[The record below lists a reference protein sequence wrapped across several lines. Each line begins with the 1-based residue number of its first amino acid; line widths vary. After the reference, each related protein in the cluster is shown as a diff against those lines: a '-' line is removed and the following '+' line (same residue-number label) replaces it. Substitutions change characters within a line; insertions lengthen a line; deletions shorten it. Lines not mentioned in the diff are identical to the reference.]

1 MALVFN
7 RKNMQLNLFNDAKSV
22 KSSTDKIVKG
32 RSGAFTDN
40 MKLPVHRWFRYSAGF
55 SAEWVQKIL
64 REKDFLT
71 KPKILDPF
79 CGSGTTLLA
88 ASALG
93 YQTTGFEAHP
103 FITRVARA
111 KTQHINNIHN
121 FEEYALIML
130 HQAEKCKFN
139 RPKTQSDLLLRCYT
153 EENLT
158 RLEALR
164 SAFEKLKISD
174 EAIIDLLWLALTSIL
189 RECSGAGTAQ
199 WQYILPKKNKF
210 RVKDPFVAFEK
221 KIKDII
227 YDLNITKNYKK
238 RNISII
244 ETDARHPKCN
254 DLFDMVITSPPYPN
268 NYDYADATRLEM
280 TFWGEVSSWGDLQQ
294 AVRQYLIRACS
305 QHSAAERLILD
316 DYLSKDL
323 LFPIQEELSKVCYKL
338 DSLRKEKGGRK
349 TYHTMVAAYFSD
361 LAEVW
366 ESLRRLVIPGGE
378 VAFMIGDSAPYG
390 VYLPCDKWMG
400 ELAIAS
406 GFLEYKFEK
415 IRDRNIK
422 WKNRKHNIPLKEGI
436 LWVKG

>member
-1 MALVFN
+1 
-7 RKNMQLNLFNDAKSV
+7 MQLNLLNDEKSL
-22 KSSTDKIVKG
+22 TNKIMKD

-64 REKDFLT
+64 REKDFST

-93 YQTTGFEAHP
+93 YQATGFETHP

-111 KTQHINNIHN
+111 KTQPINDTHD
-121 FEEYALIML
+121 FEKYASIML
-130 HQAEKCKFN
+130 HQAEKNMHN
-139 RPKTQSDLLLRCYT
+139 RPRTQSNLLLRCYT
-153 EENLT
+153 EENLI

-164 SAFEKLKISD
+164 SEFEKLEINDAS
-174 EAIIDLLWLALTSIL
+174 IINLLWLALTSIL

-199 WQYILPKKNKF
+199 WQYILPKKNKS
-210 RVKDPFVAFEK
+210 RVKDPFFAFK
-221 KIKDII
+221 CKVRNII
-227 YDLNITKNYKK
+227 SDLESTKNYNNDK
-238 RNISII
+238 ISII
-244 ETDARHPKCN
+244 ETDARNPKCN
-254 DLFDMVITSPPYPN
+254 DVFDMVITSPPYPN

-280 TFWGEVSSWGDLQQ
+280 TFWGEIASWGDLQQ

-316 DYLSKDL
+316 DYLSKDVVS
-323 LFPIQEELSKVCYKL
+323 PIQVELSRVCYKL
-338 DSLRKEKGGRK
+338 DEIRQEKGGRK

-366 ESLRRLVIPGGE
+366 RALRSLVAPGGE

-390 VYLPCDKWMG
+390 VYLPCDEWIGK
-400 ELAIAS
+400 LAIAS
-406 GFLEYKFEK
+406 GFSDYKFEK